1 MSATHTPEELHLIG
15 QRAIARL
22 DAWLRDIGK
31 LESPIESAFDDLH
44 GFLEE
49 LEQVRDGK
57 CWLHTE
63 KMCVPCLSLH
73 INEASTAMGRLREL
87 WEARA

>member
-1 MSATHTPEELHLIG
+1 MTAHTPEELHEIG

-31 LESPIESAFDDLH
+31 LESPIDGALDDLY

-49 LEQVRDGK
+49 LRCVVEVECSHARSK
-57 CWLHTE
+57 CWD
-63 KMCVPCLSLH
+63 CVQNNVHATRESY
-73 INEASTAMGRLREL
+73 ERLYKL

>member
-1 MSATHTPEELHLIG
+1 MTTHTPEELHEIG
-15 QRAIARL
+15 QRAITRL
-22 DAWLRDIGK
+22 DAWLKDISK
-31 LESPIESAFDDLH
+31 QEDPIETALDDLH

-49 LEQVRDGK
+49 LEQVRDEQ
-57 CWLHTE
+57 CWLHSE

-73 INEASTAMGRLREL
+73 ITEANTAMGRLREL